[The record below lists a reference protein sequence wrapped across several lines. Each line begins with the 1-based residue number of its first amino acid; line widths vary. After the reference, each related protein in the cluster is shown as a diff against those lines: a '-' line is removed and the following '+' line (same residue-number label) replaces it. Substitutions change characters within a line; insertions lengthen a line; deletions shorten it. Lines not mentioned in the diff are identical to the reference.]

1 MSTEQIEVVGVEAI
15 VRDLAKITAAEQIL
29 SAAKATLKD
38 RLQKELR
45 QGTVYAFDYS
55 GEGMDP
61 IQLGYAT
68 IPKPSQPS
76 PQVEIDDEARVLVW
90 AVEMF
95 GESAMTVRL
104 TEQGRM
110 SVIAY
115 ALDQHAAAGKPAVF
129 AGVDGVIVR
138 VPASRPAAPRFTP
151 AKNVVELIRGM
162 VARGAL
168 SFADLIAIEEGRP

>member
-29 SAAKATLKD
+29 SAAKATLKA

-45 QGTVYAFDYS
+45 QGTVYAFD
-55 GEGMDP
+55 DQDT
-61 IQLGYAT
+61 QLGYAT
-68 IPKPSQPS
+68 VPKPAQPR
-76 PQVEIDDEARVLVW
+76 PQVDIDDEARVLVW

-115 ALDQHAAAGKPAVF
+115 ALDRHAAAGSPAVF
-129 AGVDGVIVR
+129 DAVDGVIVR
-138 VPASRPAAPRFTP
+138 VPQSRLATPRFTP